1 MKTTITALILL
12 VLASALNAQV
22 GIGTT
27 NPDVSSILDITAT
40 DKGVLVPRV
49 SLNNVSNTMIDGT
62 NIAAE
67 GLLIY
72 NTNLTTTGG
81 SGIGFYYFD
90 GTMWVPLQSSSVT
103 ISTENGISN
112 IGNTVRLG
120 GALNQ
125 NTTINQGLFD
135 LTYNLSNTGDF
146 NIQDNGTT
154 HFQVRDNG
162 NSYFGGEIVVA
173 EDNVTG
179 TRVARLFNI
188 AGQDGALYLY
198 RNNTLQHRIDA
209 GFSTLF
215 NSQGLDIDFIVE
227 SDTNPT
233 AFGIDA
239 SNDIMYA
246 GNSLSSL
253 TNNGNTING
262 NTIDY
267 VASFY
272 TRNASN
278 GTAIQLGSTEY
289 IMDSGNL
296 QMSVYGSWLPY
307 YPMGSP
313 AFTLGNAAQR
323 WSSVWA
329 INGTIQ
335 TSDERLKTNIKP
347 LPYGLAEI
355 LQLQPISYHWKQGF
369 NEGPKLGFSAQE
381 LQKIIPEVVV
391 SHSYDLQA
399 EDGTPTLK
407 ENKNLGVYYSD
418 IIPVLTNA
426 IQEQQTLIIA
436 LEQRINSLE
445 NKQ

>member
-278 GTAIQLGSTEY
+278 GTAI
-289 IMDSGNL
+289 
-296 QMSVYGSWLPY
+296 
-307 YPMGSP
+307 
-313 AFTLGNAAQR
+313 
-323 WSSVWA
+323 
-329 INGTIQ
+329 
-335 TSDERLKTNIKP
+335 
-347 LPYGLAEI
+347 
-355 LQLQPISYHWKQGF
+355 
-369 NEGPKLGFSAQE
+369 
-381 LQKIIPEVVV
+381 
-391 SHSYDLQA
+391 
-399 EDGTPTLK
+399 
-407 ENKNLGVYYSD
+407 
-418 IIPVLTNA
+418 
-426 IQEQQTLIIA
+426 
-436 LEQRINSLE
+436 
-445 NKQ
+445 